1 MRRPILAALLALVVA
16 ASSALSAPSAIRTVT
31 LVETR
36 PIETALGDSTLPTAR
51 LEWVAM
57 IDGAKQTLDL
67 EEFYLSEQP
76 GEALSPVLDA
86 IGRAAS
92 RGVRVRLLLD
102 AGMHR
107 TYPMPADSLGKLPGV
122 TVRTIDYRRIA
133 GGVQHAKYFVVDG
146 AESYLGSQNLDWRS
160 LSHIHELGARIRD
173 RTVATALTG
182 VFETDWTVAA
192 DSNATTP
199 TVLHGVSFP
208 LAFSQDGAAGQLW
221 ISASPPRMTP
231 TAVPHDLDVVVERLR
246 AAKREVCVQT
256 LTYGNGS
263 HGVVDSTLHKELIR
277 AAGRGVHVRLLVSDW
292 EIGGRGEKDLRAL
305 AAVRNIEVRISRVPE
320 WSGGYISF
328 ARVDHCKFMVV
339 DGEWLWVGTSNWE
352 PSYFLGTRNVAL
364 TVHHVPLAL
373 EGLKL
378 FESDWSGPTA
388 TAFGPDTVTAPRSHG
403 EKP

>member
-1 MRRPILAALLALVVA
+1 MRRPILADLLALVVA
-16 ASSALSAPSAIRTVT
+16 ASSALAAPAATRTVT

-36 PIETALGDSTLPTAR
+36 PLETALGDPTLPSAQA
-51 LEWVAM
+51 EWVAM

-107 TYPMPADSLGKLPGV
+107 TYPMPADSLGKLPNV
-122 TVRTIDYRRIA
+122 TVRMIDYRRIA

-146 AESYLGSQNLDWRS
+146 QESYLGSQNLDWRS

-173 RTVATALTG
+173 RAVGTALTG

-208 LAFSQDGAAGQLW
+208 LAFSQDGADGQLW
-221 ISASPPRMTP
+221 ISASPPKLTP
-231 TAVPHDLDVVVERLR
+231 SAIPRDLDVVVERLR
-246 AAKREVCVQT
+246 TARREVCIQT
-256 LTYGNGS
+256 LTYGNSGF
-263 HGVVDSTLHKELIR
+263 GVTDSTLHKELIR
-277 AAGRGVHVRLLVSDW
+277 AASRGVHVRLLVSDW

-305 AAVRNIEVRISRVPE
+305 AAVPNIEMRISRVPE

-328 ARVDHCKFMVV
+328 ARVEHCKFLVA
-339 DGEWLWVGTSNWE
+339 DGEWLWIGTSNWE
-352 PSYFLGTRNVAL
+352 PSYFSTNRNVAV
-364 TVHHVPLAL
+364 TVRHKPLAL
-373 EGLKL
+373 AGLKV

-388 TAFGPDTVTAPRSHG
+388 TAFGPETVLAPRPHG
-403 EKP
+403 EKK

>member
-1 MRRPILAALLALVVA
+1 MRRLLAAVLLV
-16 ASSALSAPSAIRTVT
+16 LSASRAFAAGPAIRTVT

-36 PIETALGDSTLPTAR
+36 PLETALGDPRLPTAQA
-51 LEWVAM
+51 EWVAM
-57 IDGAKQTLDL
+57 IDGAKQSLDL

-76 GEALSPVLDA
+76 GEALSPVLAA
-86 IGRAAS
+86 IGRAAA

-102 AGMHR
+102 ASMHR
-107 TYPMPADSLGKLPGV
+107 TYPMPADSLGKLPNV
-122 TVRTIDYRRIA
+122 TVRTIDYHRIA
-133 GGVQHAKYFVVDG
+133 GGVQHSKYFVVDG
-146 AESYLGSQNLDWRS
+146 AESYIGSQNLDWRS
-160 LSHIHELGARIRD
+160 LSHIHELGARIRE

-208 LAFSQDGAAGQLW
+208 LAFTQDGAAGQLW
-221 ISASPPRMTP
+221 ISASPPKTTP

-246 AAKREVCVQT
+246 AAKRDVCVQT

-277 AAGRGVHVRLLVSDW
+277 TAGRGVHVRLLVSDW

-305 AAVRNIEVRISRVPE
+305 AAVPNIEVKISRVPD

-328 ARVDHCKFMVV
+328 ARVEHCKFMVV

-364 TVHHVPLAL
+364 TVHHTPLAL
-373 EGLKL
+373 EGLKV
-378 FESDWSGPTA
+378 FESDWGGPTA
-388 TAFGPDTVTAPRSHG
+388 MAFGPDTVITPRGHG